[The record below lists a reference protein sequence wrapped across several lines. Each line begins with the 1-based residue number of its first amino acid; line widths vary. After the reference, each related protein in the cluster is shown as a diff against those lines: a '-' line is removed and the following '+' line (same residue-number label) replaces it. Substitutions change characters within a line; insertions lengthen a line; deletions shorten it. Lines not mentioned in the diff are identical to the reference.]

1 MVGLVLI
8 WRLRDKKKKKKK
20 YTPKLIQVV
29 GKIQFLV
36 VLGLK
41 SPVKS
46 LLDIIRVII
55 QLIKGD

>member
-20 YTPKLIQVV
+20 STPKLIQVV